1 MRRMIVLYACGNL
14 NLNPQP
20 QFDLYIEIFPKE
32 KLRKLI
38 MMKIK
43 SRKSENSMKENVNQF

>member
-43 SRKSENSMKENVNQF
+43 